1 MQESFKDKSNP
12 DILKKTNEN
21 DSTRKNTKFRLT
33 SVTYNSITNN
43 TPAVIKKQKDLE
55 LEKDKP
61 ISNINNN
68 VNDKLKE
75 RKEQDTLYKPPKHKI
90 NAADQN
96 ANNEL
101 IQNFNELK
109 NDQNLF
115 TVTQKNN
122 IELNK
127 NKYNNIIGN
136 LKDLGIITNNK

>member
-12 DILKKTNEN
+12 DIIKKTNEN

-33 SVTYNSITNN
+33 SITYNSITNN

-61 ISNINNN
+61 INNISNNINQ
-68 VNDKLKE
+68 KLKE
-75 RKEQDTLYKPPKHKI
+75 RKDQDTLYKPPKHKI
-90 NAADQN
+90 NVVDQN
-96 ANNEL
+96 SNNEL

-109 NDQNLF
+109 NDQKLF
-115 TVTQKNN
+115 TVSQKNS

-127 NKYNNIIGN
+127 NKYDNIICN
-136 LKDLGIITNNK
+136 LKDLGIITNNN